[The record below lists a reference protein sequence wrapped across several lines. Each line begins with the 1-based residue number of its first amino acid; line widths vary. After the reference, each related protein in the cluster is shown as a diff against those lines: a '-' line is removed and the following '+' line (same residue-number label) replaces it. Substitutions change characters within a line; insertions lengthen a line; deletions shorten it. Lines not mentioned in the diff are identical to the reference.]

1 MKNFQ
6 KKHLQLP
13 RLFTYNRKKAS
24 EVIAMDKYYSY
35 ADFLKAMGRN
45 QTVSEAEKLLNE
57 IYMDLF
63 LNHVHR
69 EQRKDR
75 LLTLIDNALDQKD
88 KGSFVAYT
96 NELCQLQQDSV

>member
-1 MKNFQ
+1 
-6 KKHLQLP
+6 
-13 RLFTYNRKKAS
+13 
-24 EVIAMDKYYSY
+24 MDKYYSY

-45 QTVSEAEKLLNE
+45 QTVSEAEKLLKD

-75 LLTLIDNALDQKD
+75 LLTLIDGALDQKD
-88 KGSFVAYT
+88 VGSFVVYT
-96 NELCQLQQDSV
+96 NELRQLQHESV